1 MSKISLLEE
10 KMEFDEIGFREEIE
24 LMNIERQ
31 IKENQMEN
39 VQTFGFNTD
48 ALYNLVENKRV

>member
-10 KMEFDEIGFREEIE
+10 KMEFEEKRFQEEIE

-31 IKENQMEN
+31 IKENQMGN
-39 VQTFGFNTD
+39 VETFGFNTD
-48 ALYNLVENKRV
+48 TLYNLVEDKRV

>member
-1 MSKISLLEE
+1 
-10 KMEFDEIGFREEIE
+10 MEFNEKRFQEEIE

-31 IKENQMEN
+31 IKQNQMEN

-48 ALYNLVENKRV
+48 TLYNLVEDKRI

>member
-1 MSKISLLEE
+1 
-10 KMEFDEIGFREEIE
+10 MEFNEKRFQQEIE

-31 IKENQMEN
+31 IKQNQMEN

-48 ALYNLVENKRV
+48 ALYNLVEDKRI